1 MVRDVLLKQKFEKE
15 NFYKSDYIN
24 REKETL
30 FKKYLNTDLIKV
42 ITGPRRVGKSTFCLI
57 QLKNYN
63 FMYVNFDDENLA
75 KNDSIDTDEL
85 LKELHSIY
93 GDTKLIFFD
102 EIQNLKNWE
111 LFVNMLKREGYNL
124 VITGSNAKLLSSEL
138 STHLTGR
145 YIPIELF
152 TFSFKE
158 FLDAKKYNLNLE
170 YLNLPK
176 IKGEILN
183 LIEDYLINGG
193 FPEVVIKK
201 FEPKDYL
208 SVLFDSIIFKDIV
221 KRYRIKY
228 PQDVENLSIFLI
240 NNFSNSFS
248 YRKIQEILNFRSIT
262 TLIKYLDYLKEAFV
276 LFDLN
281 SFSFKIKK
289 VIKSPKKIYIIDN
302 GFIRAKTIE
311 FSPNKGRLMENL
323 LFIEF
328 LRRGYDYRK
337 NLFYYKTRTGKEIDF
352 VIKKNHKD
360 FELYQVSFSISNLDT
375 FEREI
380 KALIEGGEE
389 LNSKNLYIITWDEE
403 KIIEKKDKRIKLI
416 PLYKFLLAI
425 H

>member
-15 NFYKSDYIN
+15 NFYKSHYIK
-24 REKETL
+24 REKEDL

-63 FMYVNFDDENLA
+63 FMYVNFDDEKLLGDNL
-75 KNDSIDTDEL
+75 IDTDEL

-93 GDTKLIFFD
+93 GDTKIIFFD

-111 LFVNMLKREGYNL
+111 LFVNRLKREGYNL
-124 VITGSNAKLLSSEL
+124 IITGSNAKLLSSEL

-145 YIPIELF
+145 YVPIELL

-158 FLDAKKYNLNLE
+158 FLNSKKYDLNFD

-176 IKGEILN
+176 FRGEILN
-183 LIEDYLINGG
+183 LLDEYLVNGG
-193 FPEVVIKK
+193 FPEVIIKK
-201 FEPKDYL
+201 YEPKDYL
-208 SVLFDSIIFKDIV
+208 SFLFDSIIFKDIV
-221 KRYRIKY
+221 KRYRVKY
-228 PQDVENLSIFLI
+228 PQDVENLSLFLI

-248 YRKIQEILNFRSIT
+248 FRKIKEILNFRSIT
-262 TLIKYLDYLKEAFV
+262 TLTKYFEYLKEAYV
-276 LFDLN
+276 LFYLN
-281 SFSFKIKK
+281 SFSFKIKE

-302 GFIRAKTIE
+302 GFIKAKTIE

-337 NLFYYKTRTGKEIDF
+337 NIFYYKTRSGKEIDF
-352 VIKKNHKD
+352 VIKRNHKD
-360 FELYQVSFSISNLDT
+360 FDLYQVSYSLSSTDT
-375 FEREI
+375 FEREL
-380 KALIEGGEE
+380 KALIEGSED
-389 LNSKNLYIITWDEE
+389 LNSNNLFIITWDEE
-403 KIIEKKDKRIKLI
+403 RIIEKRGKKIKLT
-416 PLYKFLLAI
+416 PFYKFLLSI
-425 H
+425 E